1 MNKLEIFIKNLCG
14 EFNNDNQLKKEV
26 ESGKVVH
33 PKARHINNVCNH
45 KIKNLPENFEGYFV
59 IEESYY
65 EQGKFK
71 NVLPHLFLFTL
82 NKDNNVVLT
91 SYDLPENIS
100 KADFRNDNEDLVI
113 NYNELKI
120 SSKFTPMVYKENN
133 GVYEGESI
141 SNFSSETEFTLKE
154 RIEDGKMYVSEVF
167 RKNGKITFGFVDPI
181 IYEKKSN

>member
-14 EFNNDNQLKKEV
+14 EFNNDNQLKKEF

-91 SYDLPENIS
+91 SYDLPENIPTS
-100 KADFRNDNEDLVI
+100 SPHWNSILPRWKNVI
-113 NYNELKI
+113 
-120 SSKFTPMVYKENN
+120 
-133 GVYEGESI
+133 SI
-141 SNFSSETEFTLKE
+141 
-154 RIEDGKMYVSEVF
+154 F
-167 RKNGKITFGFVDPI
+167 RKNMQK
-181 IYEKKSN
+181 

>member
-1 MNKLEIFIKNLCG
+1 MNKLDRFINELCG
-14 EFNNDNQLKKEV
+14 IFNNDRQINDEL
-26 ESGKVVH
+26 ESGELKH
-33 PKARHINNVCNH
+33 PKAKHINGVCND
-45 KIKNLPENFEGYFV
+45 KITNLPNDFSGYFV

-120 SSKFTPMVYKENN
+120 SSKFTTMVYKENN